1 VVVVCE
7 SCSTRFRIDDARI
20 PAKGRLVR
28 CSQCKATFIA
38 KPEDASFEE
47 TVEEV
52 VAEVTDS
59 GAAPVPEPAVD
70 LFEAGGGDLGGGTA
84 ARSQDE
90 ERWEFDEEPRKS
102 DPPAFAP
109 ESRETEPP
117 SSTLDEIGDPMEWD
131 LLRGSVER
139 EAKQAAFVEEPP
151 APPPPL
157 RAERVERAEARSDPE
172 PFLRPIAV
180 EPSAPARSVR
190 RASSG
195 AVGRLARGV
204 LGLGAWVALAG
215 VAFVAAKPL
224 LPREAAHAAS
234 RTEPRTIG
242 LADGEARGV
251 RGRFVENAFAPALFV
266 VEGELARPNAD
277 PRLGLRV
284 RFVSAAGDALGE
296 PVWAGAALPVRH
308 LREREPATL
317 RSELDASAAAAAR
330 GGRFVAVFE
339 SAPAEAASFGLSL
352 EPLPEALAPQSP
364 EAAPAV
370 EGAAVPDG
378 AQTAAPEGAALPAAG
393 GAPAPDATASSP
405 PSSPP
410 SSE

>member
-59 GAAPVPEPAVD
+59 GGAPVPEPAAD
-70 LFEAGGGDLGGGTA
+70 LFDEGGGDLGETA
-84 ARSQDE
+84 TRRPGAAEE
-90 ERWEFDEEPRKS
+90 ERWEFDEEPRKAE
-102 DPPAFAP
+102 PARLAT
-109 ESRETEPP
+109 ESAETEPP
-117 SSTLDEIGDPMEWD
+117 SSPLDDIGDPTEWD

-139 EAKQAAFVEEPP
+139 EAKQAAFVEE
-151 APPPPL
+151 APPPPPP
-157 RAERVERAEARSDPE
+157 REQRAEARTDPE
-172 PFLRPIAV
+172 PFLRPIVA
-180 EPSAPARSVR
+180 EPSAPPRSVR
-190 RASSG
+190 RTPAG
-195 AVGRLARGV
+195 ALGRLARST
-204 LGLGAWVALAG
+204 LQLGAWAALAAL
-215 VAFVAAKPL
+215 AFVAAQPL
-224 LPREAAHAAS
+224 LPDEAAHPAS
-234 RTEPRTIG
+234 RAEPRTIG

-251 RGRFVENAFAPALFV
+251 RGRFVENAFAPVLFV

-284 RFVSAAGDALGE
+284 RFVSAGGDAIGE
-296 PVWAGAALPVRH
+296 PAWAGAPLAVH
-308 LREREPATL
+308 ALRERAPAAL

-339 SAPAEAASFGLSL
+339 EAPAEAASFGLSL
-352 EPLPEALAPQSP
+352 EPLPEPPA
-364 EAAPAV
+364 EA
-370 EGAAVPDG
+370 
-378 AQTAAPEGAALPAAG
+378 QAAPE
-393 GAPAPDATASSP
+393 ATASSP

>member
-59 GAAPVPEPAVD
+59 GGEPVPEPAAD
-70 LFEAGGGDLGGGTA
+70 LFAEGGGDLGDTA
-84 ARSQDE
+84 ARAAEE
-90 ERWEFDEEPRKS
+90 ERWEFDEEPRKTDS
-102 DPPAFAP
+102 SPLLAQEPP
-109 ESRETEPP
+109 ETEPP
-117 SSTLDEIGDPMEWD
+117 SSPLDEIGDPMEWD

-139 EAKQAAFVEEPP
+139 EAKQAAFVDEPSEP
-151 APPPPL
+151 APPP
-157 RAERVERAEARSDPE
+157 RAQRVEAKSESE
-172 PFLRPIAV
+172 PFLRPLAA

-190 RASSG
+190 RAPVR
-195 AVGRLARGV
+195 AVGRLARGA
-204 LGLGAWVALAG
+204 LGLGAWAALA
-215 VAFVAAKPL
+215 ALSFVAAKPL

-234 RTEPRTIG
+234 PAAPRTIG

-251 RGRFVENAFAPALFV
+251 RGRFVENAFAPALYV

-284 RFVSAAGDALGE
+284 RFVSAAGGAVGE
-296 PVWAGAALPVRH
+296 PSWAGAPLEVRD
-308 LREREPATL
+308 LRERAPAAL
-317 RSELDASAAAAAR
+317 RSELDASAATAAR

-339 SAPAEAASFGLSL
+339 RAPAEAASFELSL
-352 EPLPEALAPQSP
+352 EPLPEAAAP
-364 EAAPAV
+364 EAAPAPAA
-370 EGAAVPDG
+370 EGAP
-378 AQTAAPEGAALPAAG
+378 
-393 GAPAPDATASSP
+393 APAPDATASSP